1 MTVNAND
8 NFHGYVVTC
17 TVNANAKCKKLL
29 KSSRDELYNIPS
41 IGLSG
46 IKVHANLVR
55 RLDLGINTVRN
66 IRVSIYI
73 NCHVT

>member
-17 TVNANAKCKKLL
+17 TVDANAKYKKLL
-29 KSSRDELYNIPS
+29 KAQGTNCLPP

-55 RLDLGINTVRN
+55 QLELGINL
-66 IRVSIYI
+66 
-73 NCHVT
+73 H